1 MYRVLLSLKNDV
13 KGSTNE
19 LAMNIAC
26 GDINAANRGKM
37 HTHTRPNIRS
47 VPKHVWPGYLL
58 YMVERIIRNVP
69 LQCKHLSTA

>member
-26 GDINAANRGKM
+26 GDITAANKGKKHAHTGPISVVCLSM
-37 HTHTRPNIRS
+37 HGWVTIRI
-47 VPKHVWPGYLL
+47 WLEEL
-58 YMVERIIRNVP
+58 YARYHFNVI
-69 LQCKHLSTA
+69 Q